1 MAARLPLRGGSIE
14 VTVMDDPRMAAL
26 KMLQRNETTV
36 DELWLWYWA
45 NGGTAEPLVFD
56 AYLYGL
62 QEPDDYDDI
71 ILGWVIEV
79 LTAR

>member
-1 MAARLPLRGGSIE
+1 ME
-14 VTVMDDPRMAAL
+14 DPRMVAL

-45 NGGTAEPLVFD
+45 NGGTVEPLVFD